1 MAAIAGESEELQQ
14 LATVGVDIDTV
25 RSQLDD
31 YKVHIGRG
39 EHCKGEHFLF
49 FFSFS
54 LFCLREEHWMGRMV
68 EHCEGRA
75 LGVEH
80 WAGRALGG

>member
-31 YKVHIGRG
+31 YKVCVWG
-39 EHCKGEHFLF
+39 ECVYN
-49 FFSFS
+49 
-54 LFCLREEHWMGRMV
+54 C
-68 EHCEGRA
+68 
-75 LGVEH
+75 GVYVYAIE
-80 WAGRALGG
+80 